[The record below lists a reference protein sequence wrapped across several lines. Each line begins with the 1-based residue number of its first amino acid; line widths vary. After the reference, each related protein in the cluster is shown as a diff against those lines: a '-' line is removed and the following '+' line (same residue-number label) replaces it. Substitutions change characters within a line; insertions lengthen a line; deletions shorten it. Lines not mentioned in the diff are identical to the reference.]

1 MKFKKDEFKLDNS
14 AIVYPPTKTR
24 KWSAMFRLSV
34 TLKENVEVEILKSA
48 LKVTLNRLPSFK
60 VTLKKGFLW
69 HYLKQIEGL
78 PPICEDVI
86 HPMESLNIKDN
97 NGFLFRV
104 RYLNNKVFFEYFHCL
119 TDGYGG
125 LVFMLTTIKEYLSI
139 KYKKEFP
146 YSKYI
151 LDTSK
156 EFDEKEYSDDY
167 FKYYRKS
174 KAKYKS
180 AICYF
185 PKREKLP
192 DHQIKIISK
201 EVNTTSLK
209 NVARKYEITVGGL
222 LTSIMA
228 YSYYLACKKDNI
240 SLPIKVAV
248 PVNLRFIY
256 PSVTLANFTTFVT
269 PAINDT
275 KNDYSF
281 DDIVKIIKEYLS
293 KEINEE
299 NINKQFSKMV
309 ALEKNF
315 FINLIPLFIK
325 VPIMRAIYLNQNRY
339 FSTTFSNLGNISLQD
354 DIASYIE
361 DIDFMLGQASLPKC
375 IGACVSYQNK
385 TIINLSKTIKD
396 DIIEKA
402 FFETLEM
409 LNIK

>member
-1 MKFKKDEFKLDNS
+1 M
-14 AIVYPPTKTR
+14 
-24 KWSAMFRLSV
+24 
-34 TLKENVEVEILKSA
+34 
-48 LKVTLNRLPSFK
+48 
-60 VTLKKGFLW
+60 
-69 HYLKQIEGL
+69 
-78 PPICEDVI
+78 
-86 HPMESLNIKDN
+86 
-97 NGFLFRV
+97 
-104 RYLNNKVFFEYFHCL
+104 
-119 TDGYGG
+119 
-125 LVFMLTTIKEYLSI
+125 
-139 KYKKEFP
+139 
-146 YSKYI
+146 
-151 LDTSK
+151 
-156 EFDEKEYSDDY
+156 
-167 FKYYRKS
+167 
-174 KAKYKS
+174 
-180 AICYF
+180 
-185 PKREKLP
+185 
-192 DHQIKIISK
+192 
-201 EVNTTSLK
+201 
-209 NVARKYEITVGGL
+209 ARKYEITVGGL

-228 YSYYLACKKDNI
+228 YSYYLACKKDDI

-293 KEINEE
+293 REINEE

-402 FFETLEM
+402 FFETLEI